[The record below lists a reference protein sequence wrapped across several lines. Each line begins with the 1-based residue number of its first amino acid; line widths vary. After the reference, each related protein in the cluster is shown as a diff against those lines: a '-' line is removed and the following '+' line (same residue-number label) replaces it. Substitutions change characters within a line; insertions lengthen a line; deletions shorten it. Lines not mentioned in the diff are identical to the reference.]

1 MTIWNRGAAILG
13 FAAVIAFAGQTLAE
27 DKMARPGTKQAVAE
41 ESDAGEEEPIM
52 WAGGSPDF
60 CESCG
65 GEVIDEPA
73 AGDAELSDPYEG
85 PVDEAAVQDG
95 VALSAAPKA
104 AAARSGHI
112 GNRSSDASREGACTL
127 AGSSA
132 SCTN

>member
-1 MTIWNRGAAILG
+1 MTILNRGAAILG
-13 FAAVIAFAGQTLAE
+13 FAAAIAFAGQTLAE

-41 ESDAGEEEPIM
+41 ETDADGEEPTM

-65 GEVIDEPA
+65 GEVIDEPD
-73 AGDAELSDPYEG
+73 AGDPELSDPYEG
-85 PVDEAAVQDG
+85 PTDDAAAQDG
-95 VALSAAPKA
+95 VALSGASK
-104 AAARSGHI
+104 AARSGHI
-112 GNRSSDASREGACTL
+112 GNRSSDASRVGACTL